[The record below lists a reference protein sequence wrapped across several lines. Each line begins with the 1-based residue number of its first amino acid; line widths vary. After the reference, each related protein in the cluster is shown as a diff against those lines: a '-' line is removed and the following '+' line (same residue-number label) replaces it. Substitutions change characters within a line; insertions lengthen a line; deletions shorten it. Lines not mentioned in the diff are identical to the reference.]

1 MNINSNYNAMAFT
14 NVVNTVRQRAIAS
27 TRSMGRRV
35 SLGRTILEDAARH
48 LFPADADAVAAAT
61 ASATLR
67 QAFGRASTV
76 VDGQPLG
83 LPGQKVAGHAP
94 VADGR

>member
-1 MNINSNYNAMAFT
+1 MRDPWDVAFGC
-14 NVVNTVRQRAIAS
+14 RGRRAI
-27 TRSMGRRV
+27 RGGRVRR
-35 SLGRTILEDAARH
+35 LI
-48 LFPADADAVAAAT
+48 PADADTVAAAT

-76 VDGQPLG
+76 VEGQPLG

-94 VADGR
+94 VPDRRQARRYLVVHRLVDGT

>member
-1 MNINSNYNAMAFT
+1 MGQQATAG
-14 NVVNTVRQRAIAS
+14 A
-27 TRSMGRRV
+27 RSMGRCVGCR
-35 SLGRTILEDAARH
+35 GRRAIRGRARR
-48 LFPADADAVAAAT
+48 LIPADADTVAAAT
-61 ASATLR
+61 APATLR

-94 VADGR
+94 VPDRRQARRYLVVHRLLDGI

>member
-14 NVVNTVRQRAIAS
+14 NVVNIAGQRVQDPWDIALAYV
-27 TRSMGRRV
+27 GRR
-35 SLGRTILEDAARH
+35 
-48 LFPADADAVAAAT
+48 LFPADTDAVAAAT